1 MGIEFFYIA
10 NFDKGLRLSKWYR
23 GQSPIV
29 FQARR
34 LARLNVLGVDDS
46 TITKLYDHHLR
57 KNSRKIEWLDFAN
70 EFIRSFKVMLSDIE
84 LVVCHSIT

>member
-1 MGIEFFYIA
+1 METLFKTYFTQIRIVLPMGIEFFYIA

-34 LARLNVLGVDDS
+34 LARMNVFGVDD
-46 TITKLYDHHLR
+46 
-57 KNSRKIEWLDFAN
+57 
-70 EFIRSFKVMLSDIE
+70 
-84 LVVCHSIT
+84 